1 MNGYTNVV
9 IIEKAILPKNFNA
22 QFYSTD
28 SSKEGFRLI
37 RDVSDNSFTIPVEVD
52 SVDLDSFCDDKTKI
66 TFMKIDVDGP
76 ELLVLESARK
86 LLRNQNIRLLIEWDK
101 MILKNGFS
109 DPEKMIDLI
118 LENGFRI
125 YYPDFKN
132 EKYVLVEKNELLNLQ
147 SNDTINLLCRKD

>member
-1 MNGYTNVV
+1 
-9 IIEKAILPKNFNA
+9 
-22 QFYSTD
+22 
-28 SSKEGFRLI
+28 
-37 RDVSDNSFTIPVEVD
+37 
-52 SVDLDSFCDDKTKI
+52 
-66 TFMKIDVDGP
+66 MKIDVDGP